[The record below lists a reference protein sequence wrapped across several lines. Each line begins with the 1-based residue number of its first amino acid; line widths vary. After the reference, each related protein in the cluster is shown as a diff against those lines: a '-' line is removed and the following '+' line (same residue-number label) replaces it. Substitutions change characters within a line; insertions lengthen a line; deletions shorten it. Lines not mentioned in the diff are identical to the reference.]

1 MTKEVRPRNNNI
13 VFGGVEFTPEDF
25 INMTKNFNS
34 MADLFMLREVV
45 ASMVIE
51 DELQTIEVEPNAETE
66 V

>member
-51 DELQTIEVEPNAETE
+51 DELVTIEVEPNAKANI
-66 V
+66 

>member
-1 MTKEVRPRNNNI
+1 MTKEVQSTTTNI
-13 VFGGVEFTPEDF
+13 VFGGVEFAAEDF
-25 INMTKNFNS
+25 MRMTENFNS
-34 MADLFMLREVV
+34 ITDLFMLREVV